1 MRQRDPFGE
10 AVTAVRDRVR
20 TGRLPPGEPLVV
32 EDLAR
37 DLGLS
42 ATPVREALAHLSG
55 RGVIEGRRA
64 AGRGYAAW
72 PIAGDVLADL
82 YRFQGVLASFAL
94 ERAAEQGAGQVERTS
109 QASTDAASRA
119 EAFFDALARSARH
132 RVLLHIH
139 TALGDRLHLARRVE
153 HLALPDT
160 VAELAALEA
169 FPSGAAGLPVAIG
182 DYIARRV
189 VAADHIARAAMQVAD
204 EGWRSSI

>member
-82 YRFQGVLASFAL
+82 YRFQGLLASFAL

-119 EAFFDALARSARH
+119 GPAGTRGEVMRTFTRHPAR
-132 RVLLHIH
+132 
-139 TALGDRLHLARRVE
+139 
-153 HLALPDT
+153 
-160 VAELAALEA
+160 
-169 FPSGAAGLPVAIG
+169 
-182 DYIARRV
+182 
-189 VAADHIARAAMQVAD
+189 VAAFLQCNAD
-204 EGWRSSI
+204 T